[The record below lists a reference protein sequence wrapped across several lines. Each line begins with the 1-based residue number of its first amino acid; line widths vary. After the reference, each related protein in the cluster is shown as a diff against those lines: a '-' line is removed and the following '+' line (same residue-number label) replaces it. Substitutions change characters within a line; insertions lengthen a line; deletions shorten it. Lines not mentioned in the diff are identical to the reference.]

1 MICYRKALEM
11 GAIAVGL
18 ALVASGQ
25 VSLGAN
31 ADNQSA
37 TQPAGAQEQKTVP
50 AQTVAVLP
58 EMTVSSHYVGVP
70 YTSSGVSVSIIDPK
84 AFEERG
90 IETLSG
96 ALARTPGVYM
106 LEDGSI
112 GQRGSMGY
120 MTVRGVNLA
129 GGTSLMIDGMRV
141 SDVRNAMSYDSLGSG
156 PGQLYGQGSLFD
168 LGGAEL
174 VKGPQGAVYGNNSY
188 AGVLALSTPEGSGKP
203 SLSIF
208 NEAGSFGSYTGTVTS
223 QGKIKKLGYFVGVGF
238 ETTENDLHYLGA
250 SGPYAYPNP
259 GQANNYGDFRQWQEA
274 LRLTYDINKD
284 NKLSLTYR
292 RMDSQLDN
300 PSLVYGA
307 TGSTVERDRFDMRS
321 NLLTATLDS
330 NINKIWSTTFMMG
343 YYDRHFKD
351 NLIDGNSWTDH
362 SKFQMEWRNAL
373 TWNREWKTILG
384 MAWDRTDYSCL
395 NNYVDIDEME
405 SNLAWFAEQMWSPT
419 RYLDFSAV
427 GRLEHSTIWNNN
439 ATWRFAG
446 SWKVNGREDS
456 PTRIFGSV
464 GSGFRA
470 PSEWERYANCNI
482 GGWPYIGNPDLK
494 ISRSLGGDLGIE
506 QRLVKNHYLTVTGFW
521 TRINDMINSKTG
533 YTTPGDYST
542 GFSTWENTSHG
553 TMTGV
558 ETSLR
563 GEFGCAW
570 KPGYTLGY
578 TYVMPKDNDGKQLL
592 GTARNTVSG
601 EIHVSPLER
610 LTTGLG
616 ILSASNRCD
625 TSTSGGKYLDDYVTL
640 RWFVRYKVTD
650 NMTLHFRV
658 ENLLNE
664 KYIVTNDYNFGAL
677 QARGIGVFGGVTLEF

>member
-1 MICYRKALEM
+1 M

-18 ALVASGQ
+18 SLVATGQ

-31 ADNQSA
+31 AASQPFAQSSPIPS
-37 TQPAGAQEQKTVP
+37 QNAQP
-50 AQTVAVLP
+50 AQTAVMVMP
-58 EMTVSSHYVGVP
+58 EMTVSSHFIGVP
-70 YTSSGVSVSIIDPK
+70 YSSSGVSVSIIDPK
-84 AFEERG
+84 LFEEQG
-90 IETLSG
+90 IQTLSG
-96 ALARTPGVYM
+96 AISRTPGVYM
-106 LEDGSI
+106 LDDGST

-168 LGGAEL
+168 IGGAEL

-188 AGVLALSTPEGSGKP
+188 AGVLALSTPEGTGKP
-203 SLSIF
+203 SLRIF
-208 NEAGSFGSYTGTVTS
+208 NEAGSFGSYTGTITS

-238 ETTENDLHYLGA
+238 ETTENDLNYLGA
-250 SGPYAYPNP
+250 AGPYAYPNP
-259 GQANNYGDFRQWQEA
+259 GQANQYGDFRQWQEA
-274 LRLTYDINKD
+274 LRLTYDINED
-284 NKLSLTYR
+284 NKLSMTYR
-292 RMDSQLDN
+292 RMDSILDN

-307 TGSTVERDRFDMRS
+307 DGSYVAQDRFDMRS

-330 NINKIWSTTFMMG
+330 NINKMWSTTFMAG

-373 TWNREWKTILG
+373 TWSKQWKTVLG
-384 MAWDRTDYSCL
+384 MAWDRTDYTCD
-395 NNYVDIDEME
+395 NNYVAIDEME

-419 RYLDFSAV
+419 RYLDFSVV
-427 GRLEHSTIWNNN
+427 GRLENSTIWDNN

-446 SWKVNGREDS
+446 SWKVNGQEDS

-464 GSGFRA
+464 GSGFRS
-470 PSEWERYANCNI
+470 PSEWELYANCNQ

-521 TRINDMINSKTG
+521 TRINDMIKSVTD
-533 YTTPGDYST
+533 YSIPGDYST
-542 GFSTWENTSHG
+542 GFSSWENASHG

-558 ETSLR
+558 ESSLR
-563 GEFGCAW
+563 GEFGGAW
-570 KPGYTLGY
+570 KPGYNLGY
-578 TYVMPKDNDGKQLL
+578 TYVMPKDQEGKQLL
-592 GTARNTVSG
+592 GTARNTITG
-601 EIHVSPLER
+601 EFHISPTER

-616 ILSASNRCD
+616 VLSASNRCD
-625 TSTSGGKYLDDYVTL
+625 TTTSGGKYLDDFVTL

-650 NMTLHFRV
+650 NMTLHFRI

-664 KYIVTNDYNFGAL
+664 KYIVTNDYNFGSL
-677 QARGIGVFGGVTLEF
+677 QARGVGFFGGVTLEF

>member
-1 MICYRKALEM
+1 M

-31 ADNQSA
+31 ADNQ
-37 TQPAGAQEQKTVP
+37 PASQKSGAQEQKAAS
-50 AQTVAVLP
+50 AQTVSILP
-58 EMTVSSHYVGVP
+58 EMTVSSHYIGVP
-70 YTSSGVSVSIIDPK
+70 YSSSGVSVSIIDPK
-84 AFEERG
+84 SFEERG
-90 IETLSG
+90 IQTLSG
-96 ALARTPGVYM
+96 ALSRMPGVYM
-106 LEDGSI
+106 LDDGST
-112 GQRGSMGY
+112 GQRGSMAY

-141 SDVRNAMSYDSLGSG
+141 SDVRNSMNYDSLGSG

-188 AGVLALSTPEGSGKP
+188 AGVLALSTPEGEGKP
-203 SLSIF
+203 SLRIF
-208 NEAGSFGSYTGTVTS
+208 NEAGSFGSYTGSVTS

-250 SGPYAYPNP
+250 PGPYAYPNP
-259 GQANNYGDFRQWQEA
+259 GQANQYGDFRQWQEA
-274 LRLTYDINKD
+274 LRLSYDINKD

-292 RMDSQLDN
+292 RMDSVLDN
-300 PSLVYGA
+300 PSVVYGEDYMPFVA
-307 TGSTVERDRFDMRS
+307 RDRFDMRS

-330 NINKIWSTTFMMG
+330 NINKMWSTTFMMG

-362 SKFQMEWRNAL
+362 SKFQTEWRNAL
-373 TWNREWKTILG
+373 TWNKEWKTVLG
-384 MAWDRTDYSCL
+384 MAWDRTDYTCL

-405 SNLAWFAEQMWSPT
+405 NNLAWFAEQMWSPT
-419 RYLDFSAV
+419 RYLDFSIV
-427 GRLEHSTIWNNN
+427 GRLEHSSIWNNN

-446 SWKVNGREDS
+446 SWKVNGKEDS
-456 PTRIFGSV
+456 PTRLFGSV

-470 PSEWERYANCNI
+470 PSAWERYADCNV

-494 ISRSLGGDLGIE
+494 ISRSLGGDFGIE
-506 QRLVKNHYLTVTGFW
+506 QRLVNNHYLTVTGFW
-521 TRINDMINSKTG
+521 TRINDLIVSPTRYKDPVNYGGG
-533 YTTPGDYST
+533 YTT
-542 GFSTWENTSHG
+542 WENASHG

-558 ETSLR
+558 EAAFR
-563 GEFGCAW
+563 GEFSDAW
-570 KPGYTLGY
+570 KTGYNLAY

-601 EIHVSPLER
+601 EIHISPLER

-616 ILSASNRCD
+616 LLSASNRCD
-625 TSTSGGKYLDDYVTL
+625 TTTSNGKYLDNYATL
-640 RWFVRYKVTD
+640 RWFVRYQVTE
-650 NMTLHFRV
+650 NMTLHFRI
-658 ENLLNE
+658 ENLFNE
-664 KYIVTNDYNFGAL
+664 KYIVTNDYNFGPL
-677 QARGIGVFGGVTLEF
+677 EARGIGVFGGVTLEF